1 MTSKQTRSVGDG
13 SLLRRYEYDDGW
25 VVAADVAADVGV
37 DDEAISVDTV
47 GDTAIVVIEG
57 DGEPIE
63 SEFELPGT
71 AEHVSVANGVLT
83 IEGDR

>member
-1 MTSKQTRSVGDG
+1 MTTRQTRSVGDG

-25 VVAADVAADVGV
+25 VVAADVGV

-47 GDTAIVVIEG
+47 GDTAIVVMEG
-57 DGEPIE
+57 DGEPSE
-63 SEFELPGT
+63 SEFELPGE
-71 AEHVSVANGVLT
+71 ARDVSVTNGVLT

>member
-1 MTSKQTRSVGDG
+1 MTTRQTRSVGDG

-25 VVAADVAADVGV
+25 VVAADVGV

-57 DGEPIE
+57 DGEPSE
-63 SEFELPGT
+63 SEFELPGE
-71 AEHVSVANGVLT
+71 ARDVSVTNGVLT

>member
-1 MTSKQTRSVGDG
+1 MTTRQTRSVGDG

-25 VVAADVAADVGV
+25 VVAADVGV

-47 GDTAIVVIEG
+47 GDTAIVVIER
-57 DGEPIE
+57 DGEPAE
-63 SEFELPGT
+63 SEFELPGE
-71 AEHVSVANGVLT
+71 ARDVSVTNGVLT

>member
-1 MTSKQTRSVGDG
+1 MTTRQTRSVGDG

-25 VVAADVAADVGV
+25 VVAADVGV

-47 GDTAIVVIEG
+47 GDTAIVVIERDEG
-57 DGEPIE
+57 PAE
-63 SEFELPGT
+63 SEFELPGE
-71 AEHVSVANGVLT
+71 ARSVSVSNGVLT

>member
-1 MTSKQTRSVGDG
+1 MTPKQTRSVGDG
-13 SLLRRYEYDDGW
+13 SVFRRYEYDDGW
-25 VVAADVAADVGV
+25 VVAADVGV

-57 DGEPIE
+57 GGEPTE

-71 AEHVSVANGVLT
+71 AERVSVTNGVLT

>member
-1 MTSKQTRSVGDG
+1 MTHKQTRSVGDG

-25 VVAADVAADVGV
+25 VVAADVGV

-57 DGEPIE
+57 GGEPTE

-71 AEHVSVANGVLT
+71 AERVSVVNGVLT